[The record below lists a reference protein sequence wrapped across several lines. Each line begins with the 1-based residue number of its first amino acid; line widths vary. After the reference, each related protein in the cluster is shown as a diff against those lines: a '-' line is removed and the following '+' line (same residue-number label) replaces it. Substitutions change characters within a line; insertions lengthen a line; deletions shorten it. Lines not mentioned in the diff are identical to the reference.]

1 MTNQVKWPPKA
12 KDFIECL
19 ENSMLLACIYN
30 AIIWPTNPRKT
41 KNENGY
47 ADPNNHKQAEKIVA
61 INQSWES
68 LISKKRS
75 LTATAFNLTLHGIT
89 GSEKQQLCYINVV
102 W

>member
-1 MTNQVKWPPKA
+1 MREDNIVGAFANLVRRKLDDTNQVKWPPKA
-12 KDFIECL
+12 KDFIGCL

-61 INQSWES
+61 INQS
-68 LISKKRS
+68 
-75 LTATAFNLTLHGIT
+75 
-89 GSEKQQLCYINVV
+89 
-102 W
+102 